1 MVMSNRTYRDMNGI
15 AIKAKDVYLGDENL
29 EDRLSRTSIK
39 YPLHKYF
46 VSESYK
52 FSGDGYIASS
62 AGYACVIQEPLDYN
76 PSLQSI
82 GGLKLSLSTLF
93 QVYLDSDSKSDIPI
107 SHMIIG
113 IPSKLINLLPPEKR
127 IIEIINYHTLFKYVR
142 DTVLSLKRNSTL
154 EVRIVVI
161 EEENENINMIKTPYG
176 ALKEADPSDSFLGY
190 EHTYRGF
197 KSDGPSSK
205 PGIKD
210 CFAYTRPNRD
220 IGLIAIQGEYE
231 TNGTCTLYGSLM
243 PTGDLI
249 HYFDLE
255 VSWFKI
261 NINLQFINGYD
272 EIKDNGQG
280 ILGNKYSENPVYDW
294 AIYYFDSES
303 DYKLGTIGPNGP
315 NGPSAVSHFIAKSRP
330 DYPQFILKS
339 NCPIHYLGLID
350 NQFINLDY
358 YDMQSSD
365 YTDYSKRK
373 KSMTIKVNSDT
384 CDDILGKFEMQHIE
398 LE

>member
-1 MVMSNRTYRDMNGI
+1 MAAIYKKPIYRDMNGI

-29 EDRLSRTSIK
+29 EDVLSRPIGIE

-52 FSGDGYIASS
+52 FSGDDVYASS
-62 AGYACVIQEPLDYN
+62 AGYACVIQEPFDYD
-76 PSLQSI
+76 PSFQSI
-82 GGLKLSLSTLF
+82 VGLKLSLSTLF
-93 QVYLDSDSKSDIPI
+93 QVYLDSNSKSDIPI
-107 SHMIIG
+107 SNMIIG
-113 IPSKLINLLPPEKR
+113 IPSKLINLLPPEER
-127 IIEIINYHTLFKYVR
+127 IIEVINYHTLFKYVR
-142 DTVLSLKRNSTL
+142 DTVLSLKRNFILNVS
-154 EVRIVVI
+154 IVVI

-197 KSDGPSSK
+197 KSDGPSSR

-210 CFAYTRPNRD
+210 CFAYAHPNRD
-220 IGLIAIQGEYE
+220 INLIAIQGEYE
-231 TNGTCTLYGSLM
+231 TNGTCTLYGSLS
-243 PTGDLI
+243 PTEDLYSNFN
-249 HYFDLE
+249 YFDFK

-261 NINLQFINGYD
+261 NVNLQFINGYD

-303 DYKLGTIGPNGP
+303 DYKLETAGLNVPP
-315 NGPSAVSHFIAKSRP
+315 
-330 DYPQFILKS
+330 FILKS

-358 YDMQSSD
+358 YGMQSSD

-373 KSMTIKVNSDT
+373 KSMTIKVNSDI
-384 CDDILGKFEMQHIE
+384 CDNTLGKLRMEHNE
-398 LE
+398 